1 MDRGETVF
9 LNNTLGQADGVFEV
23 EAVPCHE
30 RDAHVLTQS
39 QFTHIGGRT
48 VGHDVAALNPI
59 TLAHQRTLVD
69 AGVLVGAGVL
79 GQVVD
84 VDTSFAG
91 FNFIISN
98 TNHDTAG
105 VDGIDHAAT
114 TSHDAN
120 AGVASHVTF
129 HAGTYQRL
137 VSTQGWY
144 SLTLHVRTHQR
155 TVGVVVL
162 EERDQ
167 RRSNRNYLLRRHVHQ
182 GDVFRRL
189 DGELVQVTNSYQ
201 LVDQDFL
208 VVHRGR
214 SLSDHVISFFDGGQE
229 HDLVGDQSVFHHAVR
244 ALEEAVLVGARIGGQ
259 GVDQT
264 DVRTFRRFNRAYT
277 TVVSRVYVTDFEACT
292 FASQTA
298 WAECRD
304 TTLVGD
310 LGQRVV
316 LVHELGQLAGTE
328 ELFHRRS
335 HWLGVDQVL
344 RHQAFAFRHRQ
355 TLFDRTLNTYQ
366 ANAELV
372 LGHFAYAAN
381 TTVTQVVDVIDD
393 AFTVTDVDQSL
404 QNRDDVFFAQH
415 ARTFDL
421 GTTDTTVELHPADR
435 RQVIALRT
443 EEQVVEQ
450 CLGSV
455 LGWRLAWTHHAI
467 DLDQRFQLVAGGVD
481 LQGVGDERTA
491 VDIVGVQSFDANNAR
506 LGNFCQDFGVQLGV
520 ALCQDFAGS
529 RMHDDLGSSA
539 TQDVVQRHL
548 QLFDPGF
555 FQLVDVAS
563 GDTTTLLDN
572 NLAFVIL
579 NIEDSNFTTQALR
592 HQFQAEVFTLHVEDV
607 GGVERVQHFFSG
619 IAQRTQQYRC
629 RQLATTV
636 DTHEYAVFRV
646 ELEVQPRTAVRND
659 ARGVQQFA
667 GAVRLATVVV
677 EEHARGTVQLGND
690 YTLGTVDYEG
700 TVLSHQGDFTHVD
713 FLLFDVLDRFVRRF
727 FVENDQA
734 HFYPQRYGVSYTAQY
749 AFFDIKCRFAQAITD
764 VLQRSIAG
772 VADDREN
779 GFEGRMQAHVAEL
792 IFSRSR
798 LQEFTIRIQLDGQEV
813 RHIHDVRQL
822 AKVLADTFFLSI

>member
-1 MDRGETVF
+1 MDRGEAVF

-23 EAVPCHE
+23 VTVPGHE
-30 RDAHVLTQS
+30 RDAHVLTQC
-39 QFTHIGGRT
+39 QLTHIGGRT
-48 VGHDVAALNPI
+48 VCHDVAALNPI
-59 TLAHQRTLVD
+59 TLADQRTLVD
-69 AGVLVGAGVL
+69 AGVLVGAGVF

-84 VDTSFAG
+84 VDTGFAS
-91 FNFIISN
+91 FNFVIGN

-105 VDGIDHAAT
+105 INGVDHAAT

-120 AGVASHVTF
+120 AGVTGYVTL
-129 HAGTYQRL
+129 HAGTDQRL
-137 VSTQGWY
+137 VSAQGWY

-155 TVGVVVL
+155 TVGVIVL

-167 RRSNRNYLLRRHVHQ
+167 RRCNRNYLLRRNVHQ

-201 LVDQDFL
+201 LVDQHFL

-229 HDLVGDQSVFHHAVR
+229 HNLVGDQCVFHHAVR
-244 ALEEAVLVGARIGGQ
+244 ALEEAVLVGACIGSQ

-277 TVVSRVYVTDFEACT
+277 TVVSRVYVTNFKACT
-292 FASQTA
+292 LTSQTA
-298 WAECRD
+298 RAQCGN
-304 TTLVGD
+304 TALVGD
-310 LGQRVV
+310 LGKRVV
-316 LVHELGQLAGTE
+316 LVHELRELAGTE

-344 RHQAFAFRHRQ
+344 RHQAFAFGHRQ

-393 AFTVTDVDQSL
+393 AFAVTDVDQGL
-404 QNRDDVFFAQH
+404 QYRDDVFLAQH

-435 RQVIALRT
+435 RQVIALRA

-450 CLGSV
+450 GLGSV
-455 LGWRLAWTHHAI
+455 FGWWLARTHHAI

-481 LQGVGDERTA
+481 LQGVGDERAA
-491 VDIVGVQSFDANNAR
+491 VDVVGVQGLDANN
-506 LGNFCQDFGVQLGV
+506 LGLGDFRQDLGVQLGV
-520 ALCQDFAGS
+520 AFSQDFAGG
-529 RMHDDLGSSA
+529 RVHDDLGGGA
-539 TQDVVQRHL
+539 TQDVVQRHFQRL
-548 QLFDPGF
+548 DTGF
-555 FQLVDVAS
+555 FDLVDVAR
-563 GDTTTLLDN
+563 GNTAAGFNDD
-572 NLAFVIL
+572 LAFVVL
-579 NIEDSNFTTQALR
+579 DVQNGNLTTQALR
-592 HQFQAEVFTLHVEDV
+592 HQFQAEGFAAQVEYV
-607 GGVERVQHFFSG
+607 SGVESVQHLLSG
-619 IAQRTQQYRC
+619 IAERAQQYRG

-636 DTHEYAVFRV
+636 DTHEHAVFRV

-659 ARGVQQFA
+659 PRGVQELA
-667 GAVRLATVVV
+667 GAVRLAAVVV

-700 TVLSHQGDFTHVD
+700 TVFSHQGDFTHVD

-727 FVENDQA
+727 FVENDQTD
-734 HFYPQRYGVSYTAQY
+734 FYPQRYGVRNTAQH

-792 IFSRSR
+792 IFGRSR
-798 LQEFTIRIQLDGQEV
+798 LQEFTIRIQLDSQKV
-813 RHIHDVRQL
+813 RDIHDVRQL

>member
-1 MDRGETVF
+1 MDRGKAIF
-9 LNNTLGQADGVFEV
+9 LNNSFRQADGVFEV
-23 EAVPCHE
+23 VTVPGHE
-30 RDAHVLTQS
+30 RDAHVLTQR
-39 QFTHIGGRT
+39 QFTHIGGRA
-48 VGHDVAALNPI
+48 VSHDVATLYTV

-69 AGVLVGAGVL
+69 ASVLVGTGVF

-84 VDTSFAG
+84 VDTGFAS

-98 TNHDTAG
+98 ANNDTAG
-105 VDGIDHAAT
+105 INRVDHAAT

-120 AGVASHVTF
+120 AGVTSYVTL

-137 VSTQGWY
+137 VSAQGWY
-144 SLTLHVRTHQR
+144 SLTLHVGTHQR
-155 TVGVVVL
+155 TVGVIVFQ
-162 EERDQ
+162 ERDQ
-167 RRSNRNYLLRRHVHQ
+167 RRCNRNNLLRRNVHQ

-189 DGELVQVTNSYQ
+189 NGEFVQVTNSYQ
-201 LVDQDFL
+201 FVDQHFL

-229 HDLVGDQSVFHHAVR
+229 NDLVSYQCVFHYTVR
-244 ALEEAVLVGARIGGQ
+244 ALEEAVLVGARIGSQ

-264 DVRTFRRFNRAYT
+264 DVRTFRRLNRANT
-277 TVVSRVYVTDFEACT
+277 AVVSRVYVTNFKART
-292 FASQTA
+292 LTRQTA
-298 WAECRD
+298 RAQCRN
-304 TTLVGD
+304 TALVGD

-344 RHQAFAFRHRQ
+344 RHQAFAFSHRQ

-372 LGHFAYAAN
+372 LGHFAYTAN

-393 AFTVTDVDQSL
+393 AFTVTDVDQGL
-404 QNRDDVFFAQH
+404 QHGNDVFFAQH

-435 RQVIALRT
+435 RQVIALRA

-450 CLGSV
+450 SLGSV
-455 LGWRLAWTHHAI
+455 FGWRLAWTHHAI
-467 DLDQRFQLVAGGVD
+467 DFDQRFQLVAGGVD
-481 LQGVGDERTA
+481 LQRVGDERTA
-491 VDIVGVQSFDANNAR
+491 VDIVGVQRFDANNLA
-506 LGNFCQDFGVQLGV
+506 LGNFCQDFSGQLGV
-520 ALCQDFAGS
+520 ALSNDFASS
-529 RMHDDLGSSA
+529 RMHDSLGRCA
-539 TQDVVQRHL
+539 TQDIVQRHNE
-548 QLFDPGF
+548 LFDTGF
-555 FQLVDVAS
+555 FQLVDMTS
-563 GDTTTLLDN
+563 SDTTTLLN
-572 NLAFVIL
+572 NHLAFVIGNVDGRDFTAQTLWNQLQADALTL
-579 NIEDSNFTTQALR
+579 N
-592 HQFQAEVFTLHVEDV
+592 VEHV
-607 GGVERVQHFFSG
+607 GGVERVQHLLSG
-619 IAQRTQQYRC
+619 ITQRAQQYRC

-636 DTHEYAVFRV
+636 NTHEHAVFRV
-646 ELEVQPRTAVRND
+646 ELEVQPRTTVRND
-659 ARGVQQFA
+659 TRGIKQLT
-667 GAVRLATVVV
+667 GAVRLAAVVV
-677 EEHARGTVQLGND
+677 KEHARGTVQLGNN

-700 TVLSHQGDFTHVD
+700 TVFSHQGDFTHVD

-727 FVENDQA
+727 FVENDQTN
-734 HFYPQRYGVSYTAQY
+734 FYPQRYGVRYATQH

-798 LQEFTIRIQLDGQEV
+798 LQEFTIRIQLDCQEI